1 MADTLFTNVRI
12 FDGGGETPFTGDVLV
27 SGNRISRVVKTA
39 YGQRTAPSP
48 VAGATVID
56 GNGAFLMPGMVEA
69 HTHFSWNDQ
78 PTLDSIQRMPP
89 EEHILWCAQVA
100 KTYLDMGW
108 TSCVGAATAKPRLD
122 VVIRNAINDGTIVG
136 PRYIAASQEITVPGG
151 LGDTTAPHLPQH
163 EFAFGAIVSGND
175 EMRRCV
181 RMFAKYGVDQIK
193 INLSGESI
201 TGMPGE
207 MSQFTEDEIRTC
219 VDEAH
224 RWNKR
229 VAAHARSNWSIKE
242 CVRQGIEVIY
252 HASFADEEALDMLE
266 AAKFRHFV
274 APGLAWLINTSF
286 HAGKWGLPPEV
297 TKKMGYHRELGA
309 AIESMKAM
317 RKRGIRILP
326 GGDYGFAWT
335 PHGTN
340 AKDLEYFVKYV
351 GMSTME
357 ALLSAT
363 AWGGPMMGVN
373 GVGPKEI
380 GYIREGCFADILLV
394 DGDPLAD
401 ITILQDRKRILA
413 VMKDGEFHRAP
424 PVRQSAGATRYAAP
438 ATVTRWAA

>member
-1 MADTLFTNVRI
+1 MADVHFTNVRV
-12 FDGGGETPFTGDVLV
+12 FDGGGETPFTGDVMV
-27 SGNRISRVVKTA
+27 TGNRIGRVLRTDR
-39 YGQRTAPSP
+39 GQRPPP

-56 GNGAFLMPGMVEA
+56 GAGAFLMPGMVEA

-78 PTLDSIQRMPP
+78 PSLDSIQRMPP

-100 KTYLDMGW
+100 RTYLDMGW

-163 EFAFGAIVSGND
+163 EFAFGAIVSGAE

-181 RMFAKYGVDQIK
+181 RMFAKYGVDQLK

-201 TGMPGE
+201 TGMPSE
-207 MSQFTEDEIRTC
+207 MSQFTDEEVATC
-219 VDEAH
+219 VDEAR
-224 RWNKR
+224 RWGKR
-229 VAAHARSNWSIKE
+229 VAAHARSTWSIKA
-242 CVRQGIEVIY
+242 CVRHRIQVIY
-252 HASFADEEALDMLE
+252 HASFTDSESLDMLE
-266 AAKFRHFV
+266 AAKFDHFV
-274 APGLAWLINTSF
+274 APGLAWLINTCH
-286 HAGKWGLPPEV
+286 HASAWGLTPEV
-297 TKKMGYHRELGA
+297 TRKMGYHRELEA
-309 AIESMKAM
+309 AVESMKAM
-317 RKRGIRILP
+317 RRRGIRILP

-340 AKDLEYFVKYV
+340 AKDLEYFVRLL
-351 GMSTME
+351 GMSPME

-363 AWGGPMMGVN
+363 AWGGPMMGH
-373 GVGPKEI
+373 GKEI
-380 GYIREGCFADILLV
+380 GYIREGCFADLLLV

-401 ITILQDRKRILA
+401 ITVLQDRKRILA

-424 PVRQSAGATRYAAP
+424 PVRSPGGGTTRYGAP